1 MGLWGIGR
9 CIYTAEGKGTCTLI
23 IPGELIDRRL
33 HRLWAFSFLASED
46 QVGGCGM
53 GDSSLAGQPGPALGC
68 GSVLGRGCGLPPA
81 AEGLGSAQ
89 LLVLV

>member
-1 MGLWGIGR
+1 
-9 CIYTAEGKGTCTLI
+9 
-23 IPGELIDRRL
+23 
-33 HRLWAFSFLASED
+33 
-46 QVGGCGM
+46 M

-81 AEGLGSAQ
+81 AEGLGPAQ